1 MLTAVVLLL
10 GVKALALFAVVR
22 ETSGARQERWNPEMP
37 GRGEIPNA
45 LGRAAGRDK
54 QPAAQLPAG
63 TR

>member
-22 ETSGARQERWNPEMP
+22 ETSGARPAPWNREMP
-37 GRGEIPNA
+37 GRREMPNA

-54 QPAAQLPAG
+54 QPVAQLSDG